1 MAKWNVT
8 VESDDARGFLCR
20 DGSGWWEP
28 TGEFRPDI
36 TEPRATRLHDNAP
49 ATVISGYI
57 ILRRVESP
65 MERILRM
72 AEGFRQSDG
81 GFTIASMGKIYA
93 IAREQ
98 IGKAQSDA
106 TPDPTETEVAWAEVT
121 RVADAILANLVSIRR
136 YYGGEASFGGANAH
150 ASALHIIA
158 IANKQL
164 ARRPDD
170 GACRGGVRG
179 GIYVE

>member
-1 MAKWNVT
+1 MA
-8 VESDDARGFLCR
+8 
-20 DGSGWWEP
+20 
-28 TGEFRPDI
+28 PDV
-36 TEPRATRLHDNAP
+36 ALA
-49 ATVISGYI
+49 A
-57 ILRRVESP
+57 
-65 MERILRM
+65 
-72 AEGFRQSDG
+72 
-81 GFTIASMGKIYA
+81 IAG

-98 IGKAQSDA
+98 VGKEQPDT

-164 ARRPDD
+164 ARKQAAKPRPDARTMELVEAVCEAAYMWNEAPMNRAVTMAAERD
-170 GACRGGVRG
+170 VAVAALALYHHVRG
-179 GIYVE
+179 EAKR

>member
-1 MAKWNVT
+1 
-8 VESDDARGFLCR
+8 
-20 DGSGWWEP
+20 
-28 TGEFRPDI
+28 
-36 TEPRATRLHDNAP
+36 
-49 ATVISGYI
+49 
-57 ILRRVESP
+57 

-136 YYGGEASFGGANAH
+136 YYGGEASLSGANAH
-150 ASALHIIA
+150 ASARHIIA

-164 ARRPDD
+164 ARKQAAKPRPDARTMELVEAVCEAWAAPGD
-170 GACRGGVRG
+170 GMLPGDGPLFVAVAALYRHVRG
-179 GIYVE
+179 KAQR